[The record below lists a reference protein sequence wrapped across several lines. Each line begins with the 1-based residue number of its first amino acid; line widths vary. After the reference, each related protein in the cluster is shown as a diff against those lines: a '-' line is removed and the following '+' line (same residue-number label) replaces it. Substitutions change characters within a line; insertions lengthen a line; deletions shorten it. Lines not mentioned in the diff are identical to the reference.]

1 MRKSLLLTAMSTA
14 LLAGLSLDAQA
25 QTTAQEPQGVYSAE
39 DILDADVYF
48 ANGSGE
54 EIGDVDDILFD
65 DDMRITALV
74 IESGAVLGLGGR
86 EIVVGTD
93 YFTLETS
100 TEGDGETEHRIMLS
114 ATPEEV
120 EDFPAYDRDWWEQTQ
135 ANAREAWQT
144 TRDGAESAWQRTRE
158 AFSDDDAPE
167 QQ

>member
-1 MRKSLLLTAMSTA
+1 MKKSLLWTAVSTA
-14 LLAGLSLDAQA
+14 LLAGASLTAQ
-25 QTTAQEPQGVYSAE
+25 AQEPQGVYSAE

-65 DDMRITALV
+65 DDMRITGLV

-86 EIVVGTD
+86 EIVVAND

-100 TEGDGETEHRIMLS
+100 TEGDGETEHRIMLN

-120 EDFPAYDRDWWEQTQ
+120 EAFPAYDRDWWEQTQ
-135 ANAREAWQT
+135 NNAREAWQT
-144 TRDGAESAWQRTRE
+144 TREGAQSAWQSTRE
-158 AFSDDDAPE
+158 AFDNDDEPQTQA
-167 QQ
+167 Q